1 MNIIANSIFVDN
13 QEEALQFYTDIL
25 GFKKK
30 IDEPVGEGFR
40 WLTLV
45 SPNQP
50 DGAQL
55 VLEPNGNPIAG
66 DYQQRLFEANIPI
79 TMFGVEN
86 VQQTYD
92 ALTQKGVHFTV
103 EPTTMGSA
111 KMAIFDDTCG
121 NLIQIVEQ
129 KWSLGH
135 KP

>member
-13 QEEALQFYTDIL
+13 QEETLQFYTDIL
-25 GFKKK
+25 GFEKK

-55 VLEPNGNPIAG
+55 ILEPNGNPIAS

-111 KMAIFDDTCG
+111 KMAIFNDTCG

-129 KWSLGH
+129 
-135 KP
+135 

>member
-25 GFKKK
+25 GFEKK

-55 VLEPNGNPIAG
+55 VLEPNGNPIAS

-103 EPTTMGSA
+103 ETTTMGSA
-111 KMAIFDDTCG
+111 KMAIFNDTCG

-129 KWSLGH
+129 
-135 KP
+135 